1 MLKPLADLSRP
12 VSLSS
17 KEKAGSVQSDVHSQ
31 PNLFQSVLGYLGVL
45 LRLERRLLALV
56 FSYSLAIGLFSL
68 IVPLTVQELVN
79 TFAFAIQ
86 PVTIVTLAGIMV
98 AALLFVGAFK
108 ALQYYAV
115 EMLERRFFARVA
127 IGMAQ
132 QLPHLQFLG
141 FKPRYANY
149 FVETVF
155 MQRAL
160 SVLLV
165 DLINVVVG
173 GTVGMTILVFYHPYF
188 LLYGALLLAGFNVVF
203 FLMSHGGLKATIDM
217 SHAKYETL
225 HWMQE
230 ISYNLLHFK
239 ATDSQS
245 ILMQRTDELVAKY
258 IDTRQTRFNILVRQ
272 YLASVGWQA
281 VAQSGLI
288 ATAGWLVSIGQ
299 LTLGQL
305 VAAEVVVS
313 GLLASFDGVVKRMGH
328 IYYFLTGLTELDY
341 VFSLPKDQASATLS
355 VPLPDPTIHGIRV
368 TCKDLT
374 VEHSG
379 MPPIFSQFN
388 LEVTPGE
395 KVGIYAS
402 TTIAKTALAR
412 VLSGLEAPTGGV
424 IRYNGVDLRH
434 LDLNAINRCR
444 GFMLDSQLTLFE
456 GTIED
461 NIVLGRSYIPYSDVR
476 WALRFVELEE
486 DVDALPQGLKTHIR
500 APGKILAPTHIM
512 RILLA
517 RAILSR
523 PQILVFDG
531 ILHNLQPALRE
542 TVLRRLCSK
551 DEPWSVIFVS
561 NDPNLT
567 AHIDRRLILD

>member
-1 MLKPLADLSRP
+1 VTGLRK
-12 VSLSS
+12 
-17 KEKAGSVQSDVHSQ
+17 KAESVQSQVGNQ
-31 PNLFQSVLGYLGVL
+31 PSLFQSILGCLGVL
-45 LRLERRLLALV
+45 FRLERRILALI

-86 PVTIVTLAGIMV
+86 PITIVTLAGVMV
-98 AALLFVGAFK
+98 AGLLFVGAFR
-108 ALQYYAV
+108 ALQFYAV
-115 EMLERRFFARVA
+115 EVLERRVFARVA
-127 IGMAQ
+127 LGMAQ
-132 QLPHLQFLG
+132 QLPFLQFLG

-149 FVETVF
+149 FMETVF

-165 DLINVVVG
+165 DLINVIVG
-173 GTVGMTILVFYHPYF
+173 GAVGMTILVFYHPYF
-188 LLYGALLLAGFNVVF
+188 LLYNALLLAGFTVVF

-217 SHAKYETL
+217 SDAKYETL
-225 HWMQE
+225 HWLQE

-239 ATDSQS
+239 ATDSQAL
-245 ILMQRTDELVAKY
+245 LMRRTDELVHSY
-258 IDTRQTRFNILVRQ
+258 VETRQTRFGVLIRQ
-272 YLASVGWQA
+272 YLGSVGWQA
-281 VAQSGLI
+281 VAHSGLL
-288 ATAGWLVSIGQ
+288 ATAGWLLSVGQ

-313 GLLASFDGVVKRMGH
+313 GLLMSFDAVVKRMGH
-328 IYYFLTGLTELDY
+328 IFYFLTGLNELDFL
-341 VFSLPKDQASATLS
+341 FSLPKDQASATLS

-368 TCKDLT
+368 TCKDLA
-374 VEHSG
+374 VIHPG
-379 MPPIFSQFN
+379 MPPIFEHFN

-395 KVGIYAS
+395 KIGVYAS
-402 TTIAKTALAR
+402 TTTAKTALAR
-412 VLSGLEAPTGGV
+412 VLAGLETPTGGV
-424 IRYNGVDLRH
+424 LRYNGVDLRH
-434 LDLNAINRCR
+434 LDLQAINRCR
-444 GFMLDSQLTLFE
+444 GFMIDSQLTLFE

-476 WALRFVELEE
+476 WALRFTELEE
-486 DVDALPQGLKTHIR
+486 DVDSLPQGLKTHIR

-523 PQILVFDG
+523 PQILIFDG
-531 ILHNLQPALRE
+531 ILHTMQPATRE

-567 AHIDRRLILD
+567 PHVDRRIILD

>member
-1 MLKPLADLSRP
+1 M
-12 VSLSS
+12 
-17 KEKAGSVQSDVHSQ
+17 QSHVDEQ
-31 PNLFQSVLGYLGVL
+31 PNLFQSVVGYIGLL

-56 FSYSLAIGLFSL
+56 VSYSLAIGLFSL
-68 IVPLTVQELVN
+68 IVPLTVQELTN

-86 PVTIVTLAGIMV
+86 PVTIVTLAGVMI
-98 AALLFVGAFK
+98 AALLFVGAFRS
-108 ALQYYAV
+108 LQYYAV
-115 EMLERRFFARVA
+115 EVLERRLFARVA

-132 QLPHLQFLG
+132 QIPHLQVLG
-141 FKPRYANY
+141 FKPRYANH
-149 FVETVF
+149 FMETVF

-173 GTVGMTILVFYHPYF
+173 GAVGMTILVFYHPYF
-188 LLYGALLLAGFNVVF
+188 LLYNALLLAGFNVVF
-203 FLMSHGGLKATIDM
+203 LLSHGGLRATIEM
-217 SHAKYETL
+217 SHAKYDTL

-239 ATDSQS
+239 ATDSQA
-245 ILMQRTDELVAKY
+245 ILMQRTDELVGKY
-258 IDTRQTRFNILVRQ
+258 IERRQTRFGILIRQ
-272 YLASVGWQA
+272 YLGSVGWQA
-281 VAQSGLI
+281 IAHGGLI
-288 ATAGWLVSIGQ
+288 ATAAWLLSIGQ

-313 GLLASFDGVVKRMGH
+313 GLLASFDEVVKRMGH
-328 IYYFLTGLTELDY
+328 IFYFMTGLKELDF
-341 VFSLPKDQASATLS
+341 VLSLPKDQASSALS
-355 VPLPDPTIHGIRV
+355 VPLPDPTVHGIRL

-374 VEHSG
+374 IHHPG
-379 MPPIFSQFN
+379 IPAIFQHFN
-388 LEVTPGE
+388 VEVTPGE
-395 KVGIYAS
+395 KIGIYAS
-402 TTIAKTALAR
+402 STAAKTALAR
-412 VLSGLEAPTGGV
+412 VLAGLEAPTSGV

-434 LDLNAINRCR
+434 IDMAAINRCR
-444 GFMLDSQLTLFE
+444 GFMIDSQLTLFE

-476 WALRFVELEE
+476 WALRFAELEE

-500 APGKILAPTHIM
+500 GPGKILAPTHIM

-517 RAILSR
+517 RAVLAR
-523 PQILVFDG
+523 PQMLIFDG
-531 ILHNLQPALRE
+531 ILHNLQPVLRE
-542 TVLRRLCSK
+542 TLLRRLCSK

-567 AHIDRRLILD
+567 PHVDRRLILE

>member
-1 MLKPLADLSRP
+1 MPLGEQRR
-12 VSLSS
+12 VY
-17 KEKAGSVQSDVHSQ
+17 VQSYVDEQ
-31 PNLFQSVLGYLGVL
+31 PNLFQSVVGYIGLL

-56 FSYSLAIGLFSL
+56 VSYSLAIGLFSL
-68 IVPLTVQELVN
+68 IVPLTVQELTN

-86 PVTIVTLAGIMV
+86 PVTIVTLASVMI
-98 AALLFVGAFK
+98 AALLFVGAFRS
-108 ALQYYAV
+108 LQYYAV
-115 EMLERRFFARVA
+115 EVLERRLFARVA

-132 QLPHLQFLG
+132 QIPQLQVLG
-141 FKPRYANY
+141 FKPRYANH
-149 FVETVF
+149 FMETVF

-173 GTVGMTILVFYHPYF
+173 GAVGMTILVFYHPYF
-188 LLYGALLLAGFNVVF
+188 LLYNALLLAGFNVVF
-203 FLMSHGGLKATIDM
+203 LLSHGGLRATIDM
-217 SHAKYETL
+217 SHAKYDTL

-239 ATDSQS
+239 ATDSQAF
-245 ILMQRTDELVAKY
+245 LMQRTDELVGKY
-258 IDTRQTRFNILVRQ
+258 IERRQTRFGILIRQ
-272 YLASVGWQA
+272 YLGSVGWQA
-281 VAQSGLI
+281 IAHGGLI
-288 ATAGWLVSIGQ
+288 ATAAWLLSIGQ

-313 GLLASFDGVVKRMGH
+313 GLLASFDEVVKRMGH
-328 IYYFLTGLTELDY
+328 IFYFMTGLKELDF
-341 VFSLPKDQASATLS
+341 VLSLPKDQASSSLS
-355 VPLPDPTIHGIRV
+355 VPLPDPTVHGIRL

-374 VEHSG
+374 VHHPSV
-379 MPPIFSQFN
+379 PAIFQQFN
-388 LEVTPGE
+388 VEVTPGE
-395 KVGIYAS
+395 KIGIYAS
-402 TTIAKTALAR
+402 STAAKTALAR
-412 VLSGLEAPTGGV
+412 VLSGLEGPTSGV

-434 LDLNAINRCR
+434 IDVSAINRCR
-444 GFMLDSQLTLFE
+444 GFMIDSQLTLFE

-476 WALRFVELEE
+476 WALRFAELEE

-500 APGKILAPTHIM
+500 APGKILAPTHIV

-517 RAILSR
+517 RAVLAR
-523 PQILVFDG
+523 PQILIFDG
-531 ILHNLQPALRE
+531 ILHNLQPVLRE
-542 TVLRRLCSK
+542 TLLRRLCSK

-567 AHIDRRLILD
+567 PHVDRRLILE

>member
-1 MLKPLADLSRP
+1 M
-12 VSLSS
+12 
-17 KEKAGSVQSDVHSQ
+17 SVQSHVEGR
-31 PNLFQSVLGYLGVL
+31 PNLFQSVLGFVGVL
-45 LRLERRLLALV
+45 FRLERRILALIV
-56 FSYSLAIGLFSL
+56 SYSLAIGLFSL
-68 IVPLTVQELVN
+68 IVPLTVQELTN

-86 PVTIVTLAGIMV
+86 PVTIVTLAGIMIV
-98 AALLFVGAFK
+98 ALLFVGAFRT
-108 ALQYYAV
+108 LQYYAV
-115 EMLERRFFARVA
+115 EVLERRLFARVA

-132 QLPHLQFLG
+132 QIPHLQFLG
-141 FKPRYANY
+141 FKPRYANH
-149 FVETVF
+149 FMETVF

-173 GTVGMTILVFYHPYF
+173 GAVGMTILVFYHPYF
-188 LLYGALLLAGFNVVF
+188 LLYNALLLAGFNVVF
-203 FLMSHGGLKATIDM
+203 LLSHGGLKATINM
-217 SHAKYETL
+217 SHAKYDTL

-239 ATDSQS
+239 ATDSQA
-245 ILMQRTDELVAKY
+245 ILMQRTDELVTKY
-258 IDTRQTRFNILVRQ
+258 VETRQTRFGILIRQ
-272 YLASVGWQA
+272 YLGSVGWQA
-281 VAQSGLI
+281 LAHGGLI
-288 ATAGWLVSIGQ
+288 ATAAWLLSIGQ

-313 GLLASFDGVVKRMGH
+313 GLLSSFDGVIKRMGH
-328 IYYFLTGLTELDY
+328 IFYFLTGLTELDF
-341 VFSLPKDQASATLS
+341 VLSLPKDQGSVTLS
-355 VPLPDPTIHGIRV
+355 VPLPDPTVHGIRV
-368 TCKDLT
+368 TCKDLA
-374 VEHSG
+374 VQHPG
-379 MPPIFSQFN
+379 APAIFERFN

-395 KVGIYAS
+395 KIGIYAS
-402 TTIAKTALAR
+402 TTVAKTALAR
-412 VLSGLEAPTGGV
+412 VLAGLEDPTGGV

-434 LDLNAINRCR
+434 IDLSAINRCR
-444 GFMLDSQLTLFE
+444 GFMIDSQLTLFE

-476 WALRFVELEE
+476 WALRFAELEE
-486 DVDALPQGLKTHIR
+486 DVDALPQGLKTHVR

-523 PQILVFDG
+523 PQILIFDG
-531 ILHNLQPALRE
+531 IIHNMQPALRE
-542 TVLRRLCSK
+542 TLLRRLCSK

-567 AHIDRRLILD
+567 PHVDRRLILD

>member
-1 MLKPLADLSRP
+1 VD
-12 VSLSS
+12 
-17 KEKAGSVQSDVHSQ
+17 EQ
-31 PNLFQSVLGYLGVL
+31 PNLFQSVVGYIGLL

-56 FSYSLAIGLFSL
+56 VSYSLAIGLFAL
-68 IVPLTVQELVN
+68 IVPLTVQELTN

-86 PVTIVTLAGIMV
+86 PVTIVTLAGVMI
-98 AALLFVGAFK
+98 AALLFVGAFRS
-108 ALQYYAV
+108 LQYYAV
-115 EMLERRFFARVA
+115 EVLERRLFARVA

-132 QLPHLQFLG
+132 QIPHLQVLG
-141 FKPRYANY
+141 FKPRYANH
-149 FVETVF
+149 FMETVF

-173 GTVGMTILVFYHPYF
+173 GAVGMTILVFYHPYF
-188 LLYGALLLAGFNVVF
+188 LLYNALLLAGFGIVF
-203 FLMSHGGLKATIDM
+203 LLSHGGLKATIEM
-217 SHAKYETL
+217 SHAKYDTL

-239 ATDSQS
+239 ATDSRA
-245 ILMQRTDELVAKY
+245 ILMQRTDELVGRY
-258 IDTRQTRFNILVRQ
+258 VERRQTRFGILIRQ
-272 YLASVGWQA
+272 YLGSVGWQA
-281 VAQSGLI
+281 IAHGGLI
-288 ATAGWLVSIGQ
+288 ATAAWLLSIGQ

-313 GLLASFDGVVKRMGH
+313 GLLASFDEVVKRMGH
-328 IYYFLTGLTELDY
+328 IFYFMTGLSELDF
-341 VFSLPKDQASATLS
+341 VLSLPKDQESSGLS
-355 VPLPDPTIHGIRV
+355 VPLPDPTVHGIRL

-374 VEHSG
+374 VHHPG
-379 MPPIFSQFN
+379 VPAIFERFN
-388 LEVTPGE
+388 VEVTPGE
-395 KVGIYAS
+395 KIGIYAS
-402 TTIAKTALAR
+402 STAAKTALAR
-412 VLSGLEAPTGGV
+412 VLSGLEAPTNGL

-434 LDLNAINRCR
+434 IDMSAINRCR
-444 GFMLDSQLTLFE
+444 GFMIDSQLTLFE

-476 WALRFVELEE
+476 WALRFAELEE

-500 APGKILAPTHIM
+500 APGKILTPTHIM

-517 RAILSR
+517 RAVLAR
-523 PQILVFDG
+523 PQIMIFDG
-531 ILHNLQPALRE
+531 TLHNLQPVLRE
-542 TVLRRLCSK
+542 TLLRRLCSK

-567 AHIDRRLILD
+567 PHVDRRLILE